1 MPRWITR
8 QRKSMCVTPLGFYLR
23 VIVNEKILNLE
34 KTTSSVLSVLLLI
47 YALIYSS
54 CLLQFSGLRGFESLA
69 LAQINPYMFATWP
82 GNFRMDN
89 LLSQLLNPNIHCG
102 NF

>member
-1 MPRWITR
+1 
-8 QRKSMCVTPLGFYLR
+8 MCVTPLGFYLR

-69 LAQINPYMFATWP
+69 LAQINLYMFATWWCKVWIKCRL
-82 GNFRMDN
+82 FD
-89 LLSQLLNPNIHCG
+89 LTELIV
-102 NF
+102 